1 MSTWS
6 NRNGLDD
13 KTNDSVSLSSMLK
26 LKLKTI
32 ILAENLFKMY
42 FLCKFFINYKISSKQ
57 TKTC

>member
-6 NRNGLDD
+6 NRNDLDD

-32 ILAENLFKMY
+32 ILAE
-42 FLCKFFINYKISSKQ
+42 
-57 TKTC
+57 KTF